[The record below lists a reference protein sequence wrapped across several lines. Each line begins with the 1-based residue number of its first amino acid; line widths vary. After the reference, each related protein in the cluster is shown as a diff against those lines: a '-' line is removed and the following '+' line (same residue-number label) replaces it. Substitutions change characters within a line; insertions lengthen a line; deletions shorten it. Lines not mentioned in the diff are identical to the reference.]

1 MIHATTPAPIE
12 RPARAARLS
21 ASPAFS
27 PSCTTAARHGALA
40 QRLAGLALALGLAAC
55 GGKDAPATEPQG
67 PAAVGVVTL
76 QTRAQQLDATL
87 PGRTRAYLTAEV
99 RPQVSGIVQQR
110 LFTEGALVRKGQ
122 ALYQIDDRA
131 LRAAEASAEAAR
143 AYGPSSRWFETVDA
157 LLAALTAEG
166 DALLGGARSIL
177 VKGSRFMRME
187 RVVKGLAAAQPV
199 TSEATH

>member
-27 PSCTTAARHGALA
+27 PSCTTAARHGAFA

-87 PGRTRAYLTAEV
+87 PGRTR
-99 RPQVSGIVQQR
+99 RI
-110 LFTEGALVRKGQ
+110 F
-122 ALYQIDDRA
+122 
-131 LRAAEASAEAAR
+131 
-143 AYGPSSRWFETVDA
+143 
-157 LLAALTAEG
+157 
-166 DALLGGARSIL
+166 ARSLPSLIQIAPPSAIASISAGWL
-177 VKGSRFMRME
+177 RRICGSS
-187 RVVKGLAAAQPV
+187 A
-199 TSEATH
+199 S